1 MKVLITGASGFIGK
15 YIINILDPDEYEIH
29 AIYNQNKPINGLKKI
44 TWHQVDLFNNKEVGE
59 VMEVIKPTHVIHLAW
74 YAEHGKFWNSDKN
87 IGWIDATI
95 KLFKEFKRLNGIKFI
110 VSGTKAEYFD
120 GEFFEEHLNSVFEC
134 IEEMEPNPDTLYG
147 KSKNLLHKKL
157 KELDVDKKSLV
168 WARVFDT
175 YGPYENEKKFCSYVI
190 KSAQENHAISC
201 KNPQLELDF
210 LHVMDI
216 AKAFKVI
223 LLNDFTGTINISSG
237 NSISLKGIA
246 QYILKKL
253 KKEKLLE
260 LNLHSKDQRKIYGNN
275 TLLKSIGWSVEH
287 EIDSGLDDLI
297 NFYLNE

>member
-237 NSISLKGIA
+237 NCISLKGIA